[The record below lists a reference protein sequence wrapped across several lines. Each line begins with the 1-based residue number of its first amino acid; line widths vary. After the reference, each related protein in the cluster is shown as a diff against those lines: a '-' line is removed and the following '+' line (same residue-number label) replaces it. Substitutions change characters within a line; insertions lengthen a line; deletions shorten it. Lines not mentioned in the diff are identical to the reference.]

1 MNDSGNN
8 LLIKVNE
15 KSIFCRIKN
24 FFKNL
29 FGKNKVNKYSNPT
42 ISPNIDDIKQNQ
54 QTKNEFI
61 DSIKNIEN
69 EETKLL
75 KLQKQYEEGLI
86 KEEDI
91 PYYQIEKLEALYDK
105 QNRELEKSN
114 INRIKKIKDN
124 PDSSKFIEKIKSI
137 ESKKET
143 KLYKLQQKYENNELS
158 ESDLTDE
165 QVDNLLDLYQDQ
177 IDGLEKANSFRKQKL
192 LSYRK
197 NMQSA

>member
-1 MNDSGNN
+1 MNNSENN
-8 LLIKVNE
+8 SLMKVNE
-15 KSIFCRIKN
+15 RSIFYRIKN
-24 FFKNL
+24 FFRNL
-29 FGKNKVNKYSNPT
+29 FSKNKINEYNNPT
-42 ISPNIDDIKQNQ
+42 INPNVENIKQNQ
-54 QTKNEFI
+54 QTKSDFM
-61 DSIKNIEN
+61 DSIKNTEN

-91 PYYQIEKLEALYDK
+91 PYYQIEKLEALYNK

-124 PDSSKFIEKIKSI
+124 PDSYKFIEEIKSI
-137 ESKKET
+137 ENKKET
-143 KLYKLQQKYENNELS
+143 KLYKLQQRYENNELS

-165 QVDNLLDLYQDQ
+165 QVDNLLDLYQVQ

>member
-1 MNDSGNN
+1 MNNSENN
-8 LLIKVNE
+8 SLIKVNE
-15 KSIFCRIKN
+15 KSIFYRIKI
-24 FFKNL
+24 FFRNL
-29 FGKNKVNKYSNPT
+29 FGKNKVNEYSNPT
-42 ISPNIDDIKQNQ
+42 ISPNVEKIKQNQ
-54 QTKNEFI
+54 QTNIEFMN
-61 DSIKNIEN
+61 SIKNTEN

-91 PYYQIEKLEALYDK
+91 PYYQIEKLEALYNK

-137 ESKKET
+137 ENKKET
-143 KLYKLQQKYENNELS
+143 KLYKLQQRYENNELS

-165 QVDNLLDLYQDQ
+165 QVDNLLNLYQDQ

-192 LSYRK
+192 LSYRR

>member
-1 MNDSGNN
+1 MNNSENN
-8 LLIKVNE
+8 SLIKVNE
-15 KSIFCRIKN
+15 KSIFYRIKN
-24 FFKNL
+24 FFRNL
-29 FGKNKVNKYSNPT
+29 FGKNKVNEYSNPT
-42 ISPNIDDIKQNQ
+42 ISPNVENIKQNQ
-54 QTKNEFI
+54 QTKSGFMN
-61 DSIKNIEN
+61 SIKNTEN

-91 PYYQIEKLEALYDK
+91 PYYQIEKLEALYNK

-114 INRIKKIKDN
+114 VNRIKKIKDN
-124 PDSSKFIEKIKSI
+124 PNFSGFIEKIKSI
-137 ESKKET
+137 ENKKET
-143 KLYKLQQKYENNELS
+143 KLYKLQQRYENNELS